1 MVRNLESTLL
11 NINFNENS
19 YSPLTL
25 AFIGDSVFELLVRE
39 HLLSKGNR
47 DIKTLNNEK
56 VKIVCCQ
63 KQAELIKGIVD
74 ILTEE
79 ELAVFKRGRNAHSS
93 SVPKN
98 ATISDY
104 HAATG
109 LEALFGYLYLKGN
122 ILRIR
127 ELFSSFL

>member
-63 KQAELIKGIVD
+63 KQAELIKGVVD